1 MNYKNICI
9 ALFSFF
15 FFFSFLSFSDYLLA
29 IMARFCVVVIAVC
42 CLVTGSCGDDDAA
55 GRYTRLVAGMY
66 PVVER
71 YSSHLVTRYTQL
83 VAGIAHM
90 L

>member
-1 MNYKNICI
+1 MAVC
-9 ALFSFF
+9 FSFP
-15 FFFSFLSFSDYLLA
+15 DYLLA

-66 PVVER
+66 PVDER
-71 YSSHLVTRYTQL
+71 YSPHLVARYTRF
-83 VAGIAHM
+83 VTGIAHIW
-90 L
+90 